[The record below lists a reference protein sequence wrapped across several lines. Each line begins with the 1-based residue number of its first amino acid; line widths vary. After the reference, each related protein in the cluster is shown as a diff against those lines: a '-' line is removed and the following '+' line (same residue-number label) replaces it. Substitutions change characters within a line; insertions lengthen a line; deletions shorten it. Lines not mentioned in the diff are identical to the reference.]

1 MFKGAKM
8 DQETV
13 KKIISIQE
21 ETVLDQSII
30 EGFAY
35 DENAFDT
42 YVEKTIDPYSQII
55 FTLTHKKIAEAK
67 ARLLW
72 IKITAHLQLLEQQLG
87 RKIGLN
93 VATLDYLEN
102 IVVKNTTYKIIDE
115 ASLEAIVDFST
126 IDELTQL
133 YNRDIFDVFIKKL
146 FEESKRNK
154 SVLSYAMF
162 DIDDFKKVNDTYGH
176 QIGDHVLKTI
186 GDIIKKNIREMDMGV
201 RYGGEELGIIFPNI
215 DKNSAVS
222 IAERIR
228 KSIEAVFKNDQHVTI
243 SCGIADN
250 NDQKDVVSLINAADE
265 ALYKAKEAGKN
276 QVCSQ

>member
-1 MFKGAKM
+1 M

-35 DENAFDT
+35 DENAFDA
-42 YVEKTIDPYSQII
+42 YVEKTVDPYSQII

-72 IKITAHLQLLEQQLG
+72 IKIIAHLQLLEQQLS
-87 RKIGLN
+87 RKVGLN

-102 IVVKNTTYKIIDE
+102 IVLKNTAYKIIDE
-115 ASLEAIVDFST
+115 ASLESIVDFST

-146 FEESKRNK
+146 LDESKRSK

-176 QIGDHVLKTI
+176 QIGDQVLKTI
-186 GDIIKKNIREMDMGV
+186 GDIIKKNIREMDIGV
-201 RYGGEELGIIFPNI
+201 RYGGEELGVIFPKI
-215 DKNSAVS
+215 DKKRAVS

-228 KSIEAVFKNDQHVTI
+228 KNIEVLFKKDWNVTI
-243 SCGIADN
+243 SCGIADSH
-250 NDQKDVVSLINAADE
+250 DKKDVDSLINAADE
-265 ALYKAKEAGKN
+265 ALYKAKNSGKN